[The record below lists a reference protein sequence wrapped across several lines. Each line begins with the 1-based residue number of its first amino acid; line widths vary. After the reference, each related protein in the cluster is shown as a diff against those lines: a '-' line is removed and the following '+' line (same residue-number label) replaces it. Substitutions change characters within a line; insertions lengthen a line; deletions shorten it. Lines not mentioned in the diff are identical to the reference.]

1 MSKASSIRKGKTQ
14 YSEKLQPEERQQQ
27 KLASV
32 NLDSSSS
39 GDEQSGNQSNK
50 LETDAND
57 SEWKQTEE
65 IKADHFNNNNKKRK
79 RIQRQDAAQEA
90 HTKMYERA
98 MGFID

>member
-1 MSKASSIRKGKTQ
+1 MSKASSIRKGKTR

-27 KLASV
+27 KLVSV

-50 LETDAND
+50 LESDVND

-65 IKADHFNNNNKKRK
+65 IKADHFNKKKRK